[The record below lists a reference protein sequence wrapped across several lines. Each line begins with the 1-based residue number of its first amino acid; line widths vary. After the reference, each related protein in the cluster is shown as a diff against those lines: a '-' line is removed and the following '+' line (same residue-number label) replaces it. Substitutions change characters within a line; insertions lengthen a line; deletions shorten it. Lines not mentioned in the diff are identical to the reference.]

1 MGDDSKPDK
10 TSVLIK
16 FRWGN
21 SEDLP
26 LLFSPASPERKN
38 FNLCSVDL
46 NFEIHRISQVNEPLF
61 AACRSTAFLL
71 GAGTC
76 FYNIYRIPFSV
87 PLRLHIMSRSHPI
100 INPVAYLRPPT
111 IGFFFP
117 CEKDSHLIAFLLF
130 SITQYL
136 VPSICRES
144 LSTCKLTSTTT

>member
-100 INPVAYLRPPT
+100 VNPVAYLRPPT
-111 IGFFFP
+111 ICFSSLA
-117 CEKDSHLIAFLLF
+117 KKIRTSLLF
-130 SITQYL
+130 FCSPSLNTLCLVSVENPYL
-136 VPSICRES
+136 HVS
-144 LSTCKLTSTTT
+144 